1 MLRAWPVL
9 SSSRPRLGAGGGGK
23 QDSPANYVGAGGGEG
38 AFETPLRSTHAAA
51 VAGNNGRFALES
63 GASQRPVKRLC
74 RGRRAGSVFAAAHV
88 LQQEPS
94 WRACCGSS
102 RVTSISSD
110 SQHKMI
116 CRERVVR
123 GRDVIMRVVA
133 QECFME
139 DVKGGMKRA
148 RSAAIS
154 SRGFSVHLVWL
165 LIR

>member
-9 SSSRPRLGAGGGGK
+9 SSSGPEGLLSRLGAGEGGGK

-74 RGRRAGSVFAAAHV
+74 RGRRARSVFAAAHV

-102 RVTSISSD
+102 RVTSI
-110 SQHKMI
+110 
-116 CRERVVR
+116 
-123 GRDVIMRVVA
+123 
-133 QECFME
+133 
-139 DVKGGMKRA
+139 
-148 RSAAIS
+148 
-154 SRGFSVHLVWL
+154 
-165 LIR
+165 